1 MSGVKRD
8 RNNAR
13 FPTIGYGYV
22 ILPEGVTRSKY
33 IKTCYRRERVSI
45 LLDQGGS
52 PVWDCYITQNAIQQ
66 IKFPS
71 SSENLGSLVCF
82 VSQEFNTKPII
93 IGVISKTGETQ
104 LLDENSFKARRS
116 IGNSSVD
123 IEGNGDGELFVNVES
138 TDEATIK
145 LNVVGENSK
154 IELNCDG
161 TTTINSQNEVNIN
174 SLSKVVQNFIDNEGN
189 KDVTL
194 TINSSGLKYEDQKGN
209 VFEIKKED
217 GKINLFQGSEPLV
230 KGSELKTQLDQ
241 NNTYLTTLTTATST
255 ALKALDAL
263 VPGLSSAFDATMT
276 ATQKG
281 NFSNIKSTKSF
292 TD

>member
-1 MSGVKRD
+1 
-8 RNNAR
+8 
-13 FPTIGYGYV
+13 
-22 ILPEGVTRSKY
+22 
-33 IKTCYRRERVSI
+33 
-45 LLDQGGS
+45 
-52 PVWDCYITQNAIQQ
+52 
-66 IKFPS
+66 
-71 SSENLGSLVCF
+71 
-82 VSQEFNTKPII
+82 
-93 IGVISKTGETQ
+93 
-104 LLDENSFKARRS
+104 
-116 IGNSSVD
+116 
-123 IEGNGDGELFVNVES
+123 
-138 TDEATIK
+138 
-145 LNVVGENSK
+145 
-154 IELNCDG
+154 LNCDG